1 MLHELDQSVAGDSDT
16 PANTDTL
23 DMAVL
28 YQLVCWVTANAE
40 YRDHF
45 FHCQEKWKAL
55 EGYSVYNKTAPF
67 SNNRL

>member
-16 PANTDTL
+16 PANTDAL
-23 DMAVL
+23 DIAVL
-28 YQLVCWVTANAE
+28 HQLGRRVAANAE
-40 YRDHF
+40 YRGHF

-67 SNNRL
+67 FNNRL